1 MSLGTSSIWLT
12 QIMTYREVA
21 MKKWYL
27 TLFIITLNIF
37 TGCETAADLPEAIKS
52 SYPNQVMVEIR
63 NSLDFPVTEIPV
75 LIDLDSLKGVDPEFN
90 QEAWV
95 AFAGGEEL
103 AGQLVDRDHNDLA
116 DHLLLLA
123 TMAAH
128 ESKTIYL
135 RYADQGKIA
144 RSYAK
149 RTQAELS
156 HKFGGAF
163 VQNDEGRMVYKDG
176 AFKNVSRLRVPPE
189 HTDHTF
195 YIRYEGPGWESDKV
209 GYRFYLDWR
218 NATDIFGKKV
228 TRPVLQ
234 NVGQDGFDSYHE
246 MADWGMDILKVGD
259 ALGIGAVG
267 YWDGEK
273 AIRISDTDSV
283 ICSITADGAIF
294 SEVFTKYYGWQ
305 TGRGK
310 TDLSSAL
317 SILAGDRKT
326 RHEVIIDPEIDGL
339 CTGIVKHEGVKVLRK
354 MDQTSG
360 WGFLATYGSQSLAG
374 DSLGMALIFRNND
387 VAEITED
394 DLNHVIMLKTE
405 NGNVNFYFLA
415 AWEQEPGGIV
425 SQKQFEQ
432 YLEQEIM
439 RLNNPVQVSF

>member
-1 MSLGTSSIWLT
+1 MSLSASPIWLN
-12 QIMTYREVA
+12 QIKTYREVA
-21 MKKWYL
+21 MKNWYL
-27 TLFIITLNIF
+27 ILLVMILYLC
-37 TGCETAADLPEAIKS
+37 TGCKTAADLPDEIKA
-52 SYPNQVMVEIR
+52 SYPKQVLVSIR
-63 NSLDFPVTEIPV
+63 NSLDFPVTDMPV

-103 AGQLVDRDHNDLA
+103 AGQVIDRDHNDLA

-123 TMAAH
+123 SLAAH
-128 ESKTIYL
+128 ESKAVYL
-135 RYADQGKIA
+135 RYASGGKIA
-144 RSYAK
+144 RSYTK

-163 VQNDEGRMVYKDG
+163 VSNDEGRMVYEGG

-195 YIRYEGPGWESDKV
+195 FIRYEGPGWESDKV

-273 AIRISDTDSV
+273 VIRVSETDSV
-283 ICSITADGAIF
+283 ICSITADGTIF
-294 SEVFTKYYGWQ
+294 SEVSTGYHGWQ
-305 TGRGK
+305 TGKGK
-310 TDLSSAL
+310 TDLTSAL
-317 SILAGDRKT
+317 SIVAGDRKT
-326 RHEVIIDPEIDGL
+326 RHEVTIDPEPDGL
-339 CTGIVKHEGVKVLRK
+339 CTGIVKHEGVTVLRE

-360 WGFLATYGSQSLAG
+360 WGFLATYGIQSLAG
-374 DSLGMALIFRNND
+374 DSLGMALIFRNKD
-387 VAEITED
+387 VLEITED
-394 DLNHVIMLKTE
+394 NLNHVIVLKPE

-415 AWEQEPGGIV
+415 AWEQEPGGIS
-425 SQKQFEQ
+425 SQLHFEQ

-439 RLNNPVQVSF
+439 RLSRPVKVSF